1 MALLRPS
8 LTLVLDLDERVAAE
22 QTILEI
28 NRSYAHI
35 GTPVI
40 RTHACESTEDAPVR
54 NTARLIVNMGTY
66 SYLNSADEGADER
79 WETIVGPWIG
89 NMLRKIGNNMKV
101 FNDRQ
106 RKIGYPEVHFDTLDI
121 ELGAGAFT
129 VAVRPQGAGAV
140 DEAVAERV
148 TAARNLRNDGTFAE
162 AVRVELPCAESWNAQ
177 RDAAWEAWAAEH
189 PEVLEE
195 PDTDEEAPSGGVA
208 DEAAEPAPEKTR
220 EELLAED
227 VIAKSYENTAV
238 PPTDSEA
245 LPRPSAKR
253 KKRRKTP
260 STSPSITPCGPSS
273 GPMAQHAPTIPSQR
287 LSSASGDTH
296 GTRERFRQLARLAQ
310 RRVRSGPAAPRDA
323 WRARPREVGKPRR

>member
-1 MALLRPS
+1 MC
-8 LTLVLDLDERVAAE
+8 
-22 QTILEI
+22 
-28 NRSYAHI
+28 
-35 GTPVI
+35 I
-40 RTHACESTEDAPVR
+40 RDRR

-106 RKIGYPEVHFDTLDI
+106 RKISYPEVHFDTLDI

-129 VAVRPQGAGAV
+129 VAVRPQGAGDV
-140 DEAVAERV
+140 DEAVAELV
-148 TAARNLRNDGTFAE
+148 TAARDLRNNGTFAE

-177 RDAAWEAWAAEH
+177 RDTAWEAWAAEH

-195 PDTDEEAPSGGVA
+195 PDTDEEAPSGDVA

-227 VIAKSYENTAV
+227 VVAKSYENTAV

-245 LPRPSAKR
+245 LPRP
-253 KKRRKTP
+253 
-260 STSPSITPCGPSS
+260 
-273 GPMAQHAPTIPSQR
+273 QR
-287 LSSASGDTH
+287 EEEEEEEPFDFPVDYTLWAVIEADGA
-296 GTRERFRQLARLAQ
+296 TRTYDC
-310 RRVRSGPAAPRDA
+310 AAAAFVD
-323 WRARPREVGKPRR
+323 

>member
-8 LTLVLDLDERVAAE
+8 LTLVLDLDERVAGE

-40 RTHACESTEDAPVR
+40 RTHAAEVAGNATTEDAENAPVR

-66 SYLNSADEGADER
+66 SYLNSDDEGADER
-79 WETIVGPWIG
+79 WDTIVGPWIG

-129 VAVRPQGAGAV
+129 VAVRPQGAGMV
-140 DEAVAERV
+140 DEAVAELV
-148 TAARNLRNDGTFAE
+148 TAARTLRNDGTLAE
-162 AVRVELPCAESWNAQ
+162 AVRVELPCAASWNAQ
-177 RDAAWEAWAAEH
+177 RDAAWETWVAEH

-195 PDTDEEAPSGGVA
+195 PETDEATPTGGDADA
-208 DEAAEPAPEKTR
+208 DEAANDIETAEATPEKTR

-227 VIAKSYENTAV
+227 VVAKSYENTAV

-245 LPRPSAKR
+245 LPRP
-253 KKRRKTP
+253 
-260 STSPSITPCGPSS
+260 
-273 GPMAQHAPTIPSQR
+273 QR
-287 LSSASGDTH
+287 DEEEEEEPFDFPVDYTLWTVIGAD
-296 GTRERFRQLARLAQ
+296 GTARTYDC
-310 RRVRSGPAAPRDA
+310 AAAAFVD
-323 WRARPREVGKPRR
+323 

>member
-1 MALLRPS
+1 
-8 LTLVLDLDERVAAE
+8 
-22 QTILEI
+22 
-28 NRSYAHI
+28 
-35 GTPVI
+35 
-40 RTHACESTEDAPVR
+40 
-54 NTARLIVNMGTY
+54 MGTY

-195 PDTDEEAPSGGVA
+195 PDTDEEAPSGDVA

-245 LPRPSAKR
+245 LPRP
-253 KKRRKTP
+253 
-260 STSPSITPCGPSS
+260 
-273 GPMAQHAPTIPSQR
+273 QR
-287 LSSASGDTH
+287 EEEEEEEDPFDFPVDYTLWAVIGAD
-296 GTRERFRQLARLAQ
+296 GATRTYDS
-310 RRVRSGPAAPRDA
+310 VAAA
-323 WRARPREVGKPRR
+323 FVG

>member
-40 RTHACESTEDAPVR
+40 RTHAPEAEDAPVR
-54 NTARLIVNMGTY
+54 NTARLIVSMGTY

-79 WETIVGPWIG
+79 WDTIVGPWIG

-106 RKIGYPEVHFDTLDI
+106 RKIGYPEVHFNTLDI
-121 ELGAGAFT
+121 ELGAGTFT

-140 DEAVAERV
+140 DEAVAELVSVVRD
-148 TAARNLRNDGTFAE
+148 LRNDGTFAD
-162 AVRVELPCAESWNAQ
+162 AVRVELPCADAWAAQ
-177 RDAAWEAWAAEH
+177 RDTAWEAWAEEH
-189 PEVLEE
+189 PEAPETPEDEAAATEKVEVA
-195 PDTDEEAPSGGVA
+195 EEAP
-208 DEAAEPAPEKTR
+208 KTR

-227 VIAKSYENTAV
+227 IIAKSYENTAV
-238 PPTDSEA
+238 PPTDSDV
-245 LPRPSAKR
+245 LPRPERTVEEEEDPFDFAVDYTLWAVISADGTTR
-253 KKRRKTP
+253 TWD
-260 STSPSITPCGPSS
+260 
-273 GPMAQHAPTIPSQR
+273 
-287 LSSASGDTH
+287 SA
-296 GTRERFRQLARLAQ
+296 
-310 RRVRSGPAAPRDA
+310 AAAFID
-323 WRARPREVGKPRR
+323 

>member
-40 RTHACESTEDAPVR
+40 RTHAAEAAEDATTEDAENAPAR
-54 NTARLIVNMGTY
+54 NTARLMVNMGTY

-79 WETIVGPWIG
+79 WDTIVGPWIG

-129 VAVRPQGAGAV
+129 VAVRPHGAGAV

-195 PDTDEEAPSGGVA
+195 LDTDEEAPSGDVA

-245 LPRPSAKR
+245 LPRP
-253 KKRRKTP
+253 
-260 STSPSITPCGPSS
+260 
-273 GPMAQHAPTIPSQR
+273 QR
-287 LSSASGDTH
+287 EEEEEEDPFDFPVDYTLWAVIGAD
-296 GTRERFRQLARLAQ
+296 GATRTYDS
-310 RRVRSGPAAPRDA
+310 VAAA
-323 WRARPREVGKPRR
+323 FVG

>member
-8 LTLVLDLDERVAAE
+8 LTLVLDLDERVAGE

-40 RTHACESTEDAPVR
+40 RTHAAEAAEDATTEDAENAPAR
-54 NTARLIVNMGTY
+54 NTARLMVNMGTY

-79 WETIVGPWIG
+79 WDTIVGPWIG

-129 VAVRPQGAGAV
+129 VAVRPQGAGMV
-140 DEAVAERV
+140 DEAVAELV
-148 TAARNLRNDGTFAE
+148 TAARALRNEGTLAE
-162 AVRVELPCAESWNAQ
+162 AVRVELPCAASWNAQ
-177 RDAAWEAWAAEH
+177 RDAAWETWVAEH

-195 PDTDEEAPSGGVA
+195 PETDEAAPTGGDADA
-208 DEAAEPAPEKTR
+208 DEAANGVETAETTPDKTR

-245 LPRPSAKR
+245 LPRP
-253 KKRRKTP
+253 
-260 STSPSITPCGPSS
+260 
-273 GPMAQHAPTIPSQR
+273 QR
-287 LSSASGDTH
+287 DEEEEEEPFDFPVDYTLWAVIGADD
-296 GTRERFRQLARLAQ
+296 A
-310 RRVRSGPAAPRDA
+310 VRTYDYAAAAFVD
-323 WRARPREVGKPRR
+323 

>member
-40 RTHACESTEDAPVR
+40 RTHGEPEPDAPAR

-79 WETIVGPWIG
+79 WDAIVGPWIG

-106 RKIGYPEVHFDTLDI
+106 RKIGYPEVFFDTLDI
-121 ELGAGAFT
+121 ELGGSTFT

-140 DEAVAERV
+140 SEEAAVLVSR
-148 TAARNLRNDGTFAE
+148 ARALRNDGTFAD
-162 AVRVELPCAESWNAQ
+162 ATRVELPCAEDWAAQ
-177 RDAAWEAWAAEH
+177 RAEAWGAWIVEH
-189 PEVLEE
+189 PEAEE
-195 PDTDEEAPSGGVA
+195 DTAAEAADEEA
-208 DEAAEPAPEKTR
+208 AAAPATTESEPAKTR

-227 VIAKSYENTAV
+227 IIAKSYENTAV
-238 PPTDSEA
+238 PPTDSDA
-245 LPRPSAKR
+245 LPRPERVQEEEEDPFDFAVNY
-253 KKRRKTP
+253 RRWAV
-260 STSPSITPCGPSS
+260 IG
-273 GPMAQHAPTIPSQR
+273 A
-287 LSSASGDTH
+287 D
-296 GTRERFRQLARLAQ
+296 GTTRIW
-310 RRVRSGPAAPRDA
+310 DA
-323 WRARPREVGKPRR
+323 DAGTFED

>member
-8 LTLVLDLDERVAAE
+8 LTLVLDFDERAATE

-40 RTHACESTEDAPVR
+40 RTHAPKAEDAPAR

-79 WETIVGPWIG
+79 WDTIVSPWIG

-121 ELGAGAFT
+121 ELGGSTFT
-129 VAVRPQGAGAV
+129 VAVRPRGAGAV
-140 DEAVAERV
+140 DEAVNDLVAAVRV
-148 TAARNLRNDGTFAE
+148 LRNNGTFAD
-162 AVRVELPCAESWNAQ
+162 AVRVELPCADAWAAQ
-177 RDAAWEAWAAEH
+177 RDAAWETWVKEH
-189 PEVLEE
+189 PEALETSE
-195 PDTDEEAPSGGVA
+195 DEATEIEIAEEAP
-208 DEAAEPAPEKTR
+208 KTR

-227 VIAKSYENTAV
+227 IIAKSYENTAV
-238 PPTDSEA
+238 PPTDSDV
-245 LPRPSAKR
+245 LPRPERAVEEEEEPFDFAVDYTLWTVIGADGVARTWDSA
-253 KKRRKTP
+253 
-260 STSPSITPCGPSS
+260 
-273 GPMAQHAPTIPSQR
+273 
-287 LSSASGDTH
+287 
-296 GTRERFRQLARLAQ
+296 
-310 RRVRSGPAAPRDA
+310 AAAFID
-323 WRARPREVGKPRR
+323 

>member
-40 RTHACESTEDAPVR
+40 RTHACESAEDAPVR

-129 VAVRPQGAGAV
+129 VENRIENTVYFDHKATGRYFRITITATQADFYQG
-140 DEAVAERV
+140 
-148 TAARNLRNDGTFAE
+148 
-162 AVRVELPCAESWNAQ
+162 C
-177 RDAAWEAWAAEH
+177 
-189 PEVLEE
+189 
-195 PDTDEEAPSGGVA
+195 
-208 DEAAEPAPEKTR
+208 
-220 EELLAED
+220 LAE
-227 VIAKSYENTAV
+227 VWA
-238 PPTDSEA
+238 
-245 LPRPSAKR
+245 
-253 KKRRKTP
+253 
-260 STSPSITPCGPSS
+260 
-273 GPMAQHAPTIPSQR
+273 
-287 LSSASGDTH
+287 
-296 GTRERFRQLARLAQ
+296 F
-310 RRVRSGPAAPRDA
+310 
-323 WRARPREVGKPRR
+323 

>member
-1 MALLRPS
+1 MCS
-8 LTLVLDLDERVAAE
+8 SDL
-22 QTILEI
+22 
-28 NRSYAHI
+28 

-40 RTHACESTEDAPVR
+40 RTHACESAEDAPVR

-79 WETIVGPWIG
+79 WETVVGPWIG

-106 RKIGYPEVHFDTLDI
+106 RKISYPEVHFDTLDI

-129 VAVRPQGAGAV
+129 VAVRPQGAGDV
-140 DEAVAERV
+140 DEAVAELV
-148 TAARNLRNDGTFAE
+148 TAARDLRNNGTFAE

-177 RDAAWEAWAAEH
+177 RDTAWEAWAAEH

-195 PDTDEEAPSGGVA
+195 PDTDEDASAGDVA

-227 VIAKSYENTAV
+227 VVAKSYENTAV

-245 LPRPSAKR
+245 LPRP
-253 KKRRKTP
+253 
-260 STSPSITPCGPSS
+260 
-273 GPMAQHAPTIPSQR
+273 QR
-287 LSSASGDTH
+287 EEEEEEEPFDFPVDYTLWAVIEADGA
-296 GTRERFRQLARLAQ
+296 TRTYDC
-310 RRVRSGPAAPRDA
+310 AAAAFVD
-323 WRARPREVGKPRR
+323 

>member
-40 RTHACESTEDAPVR
+40 RTHACESVEDAPVR

-129 VAVRPQGAGAV
+129 VAVRPQGAGDV
-140 DEAVAERV
+140 DEAVAELV
-148 TAARNLRNDGTFAE
+148 TAARDLRNNGTFAE

-177 RDAAWEAWAAEH
+177 RDTAWEAWVAEH

-195 PDTDEEAPSGGVA
+195 PDTDEDASAGDVA
-208 DEAAEPAPEKTR
+208 DEAAERAPEKTR

-227 VIAKSYENTAV
+227 IAAKSYENTAV
-238 PPTDSEA
+238 PP
-245 LPRPSAKR
+245 P
-253 KKRRKTP
+253 
-260 STSPSITPCGPSS
+260 
-273 GPMAQHAPTIPSQR
+273 HR
-287 LSSASGDTH
+287 LR
-296 GTRERFRQLARLAQ
+296 GT
-310 RRVRSGPAAPRDA
+310 AAPPA
-323 WRARPREVGKPRR
+323 

>member
-40 RTHACESTEDAPVR
+40 RTHATESAEDAPVR

-79 WETIVGPWIG
+79 WETIVEPWIG

-129 VAVRPQGAGAV
+129 VAVRPQGAGNV
-140 DEAVAERV
+140 DEAASALVS
-148 TAARNLRNDGTFAE
+148 AARDLRNNGIFAD
-162 AVRVELPCAESWNAQ
+162 AVRVELPTAASWNAQ
-177 RDAAWEAWAAEH
+177 RDAAWEAWIVEH
-189 PEVLEE
+189 PEALEE
-195 PDTDEEAPSGGVA
+195 PETDEETPTDGVA
-208 DEAAEPAPEKTR
+208 DETAEAASEKTR

-227 VIAKSYENTAV
+227 IAAKSYENTAV

-245 LPRPSAKR
+245 LPRP
-253 KKRRKTP
+253 
-260 STSPSITPCGPSS
+260 
-273 GPMAQHAPTIPSQR
+273 QR
-287 LSSASGDTH
+287 EEEEEEEPFDFPVDYTLWAVIGAD
-296 GTRERFRQLARLAQ
+296 GATRTYDC
-310 RRVRSGPAAPRDA
+310 AAAAFVD
-323 WRARPREVGKPRR
+323 

>member
-40 RTHACESTEDAPVR
+40 RTHACESVEDAPVR

-245 LPRPSAKR
+245 LPRP
-253 KKRRKTP
+253 P
-260 STSPSITPCGPSS
+260 SDG
-273 GPMAQHAPTIPSQR
+273 
-287 LSSASGDTH
+287 
-296 GTRERFRQLARLAQ
+296 
-310 RRVRSGPAAPRDA
+310 
-323 WRARPREVGKPRR
+323 

>member
-208 DEAAEPAPEKTR
+208 DEAAEPAPERTR

-245 LPRPSAKR
+245 LPRP
-253 KKRRKTP
+253 
-260 STSPSITPCGPSS
+260 
-273 GPMAQHAPTIPSQR
+273 QR
-287 LSSASGDTH
+287 EEEEEEEDPFDFPVDYTLWAVIGAD
-296 GTRERFRQLARLAQ
+296 GATRTYDS
-310 RRVRSGPAAPRDA
+310 VAAA
-323 WRARPREVGKPRR
+323 FVG

>member
-40 RTHACESTEDAPVR
+40 RTHACESAGNAEESAAEGAYADATESAKDAPVR

-140 DEAVAERV
+140 DEAVAALV
-148 TAARNLRNDGTFAE
+148 GTARALRNNGTFAD

-177 RDAAWEAWAAEH
+177 RDAAWEAWVAEH

-195 PDTDEEAPSGGVA
+195 PEPDEDAPAGDVA
-208 DEAAEPAPEKTR
+208 DETAKAAPEKTR

-227 VIAKSYENTAV
+227 IAAKSYENTAV

-245 LPRPSAKR
+245 LPRPQREEEEEEEPFDFPVDYTLWAVIGADGATRIYDSA
-253 KKRRKTP
+253 
-260 STSPSITPCGPSS
+260 
-273 GPMAQHAPTIPSQR
+273 
-287 LSSASGDTH
+287 
-296 GTRERFRQLARLAQ
+296 
-310 RRVRSGPAAPRDA
+310 AAAFVD
-323 WRARPREVGKPRR
+323 

>member
-40 RTHACESTEDAPVR
+40 RTHACESAEDTPVR
-54 NTARLIVNMGTY
+54 KTARLIVIMGTY
-66 SYLNSADEGADER
+66 YYLNSADEGADER

-89 NMLRKIGNNMKV
+89 NML
-101 FNDRQ
+101 

-129 VAVRPQGAGAV
+129 VAVRPQGAGDV
-140 DEAVAERV
+140 DEAVAELV
-148 TAARNLRNDGTFAE
+148 TAARDLRNNGTFAE

-177 RDAAWEAWAAEH
+177 RDAAWEAWVAEH

-195 PDTDEEAPSGGVA
+195 PDTDEDASAGDVA

-245 LPRPSAKR
+245 LPRP
-253 KKRRKTP
+253 
-260 STSPSITPCGPSS
+260 
-273 GPMAQHAPTIPSQR
+273 QR
-287 LSSASGDTH
+287 EEEEEGESFDFPVDYTLWAVIGAD
-296 GTRERFRQLARLAQ
+296 GATRTYDS
-310 RRVRSGPAAPRDA
+310 VAAAFVD
-323 WRARPREVGKPRR
+323 